1 MASHAFALLGLG
13 RITIEVRFHPVVNL
27 EAFATRKALSEH
39 CRSVVAD
46 GVSTANA
53 GRVGDW
59 EGAGGA
65 APVPVS

>member
-1 MASHAFALLGLG
+1 ML
-13 RITIEVRFHPVVNL
+13 FHPVVNL